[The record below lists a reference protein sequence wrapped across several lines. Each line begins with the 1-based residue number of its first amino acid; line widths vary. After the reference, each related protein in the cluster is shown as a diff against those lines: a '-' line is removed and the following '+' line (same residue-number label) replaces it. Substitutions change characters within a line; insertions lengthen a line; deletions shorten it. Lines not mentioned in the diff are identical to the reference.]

1 MSRILKR
8 PMFRSGGSTNEGI
21 MHGLVDRKGY
31 DNGGPTQSEIYAKEF
46 YDQISAIQP
55 PKPRFNM
62 GQMGLNLVSGK
73 YAGEGLLQNI
83 AGSAQ
88 DPYTV
93 FTKEDDTR
101 RNLDYQT
108 QMAAAKYGI
117 SKADAE
123 KIAME
128 KAKAIALKGGAL
140 KKAYDPN
147 KINADGSKGGII
159 FADDV
164 EIRARGLTPVVPT
177 KSTVVNPG
185 GGIEII
191 ETYGGSGEKRGD
203 SKSIATANEIRN
215 TTFQMNNVANNLINS
230 LTTAKTGPVG
240 ATITAL
246 DSVRAQL
253 KQTAQVFGFTEN
265 YNDTGTGM
273 IDDYISDK
281 FNLKKGAED
290 YGKVKSATINLAYLM
305 ARIDEPGG
313 RFTDRDIA
321 LKMEEMGI
329 GANPTRTIEI
339 LTNAIQLRN
348 SNAAFAFKTLTGK
361 EMSFEDMNLV
371 GSETGTDSA
380 TDTDTKGDP
389 NYNPLGKDPKLLAD

>member
-1 MSRILKR
+1 M
-8 PMFRSGGSTNEGI
+8 
-21 MHGLVDRKGY
+21 
-31 DNGGPTQSEIYAKEF
+31 
-46 YDQISAIQP
+46 
-55 PKPRFNM
+55 
-62 GQMGLNLVSGK
+62 
-73 YAGEGLLQNI
+73 
-83 AGSAQ
+83 
-88 DPYTV
+88 
-93 FTKEDDTR
+93 
-101 RNLDYQT
+101 
-108 QMAAAKYGI
+108 
-117 SKADAE
+117 
-123 KIAME
+123 
-128 KAKAIALKGGAL
+128 
-140 KKAYDPN
+140 
-147 KINADGSKGGII
+147 
-159 FADDV
+159 
-164 EIRARGLTPVVPT
+164 
-177 KSTVVNPG
+177 VNPG

-203 SKSIATANEIRN
+203 SKSIAIANEIRN

-290 YGKVKSATINLAYLM
+290 YGKVRSATINLAYLM

-371 GSETGTDSA
+371 GSETGTDTD

-389 NYNPLGKDPKLLAD
+389 NYNPLGIDPKLLTN